1 MIQLISKNGK
11 NSIELISAMFIKSS
25 DILMISDDT
34 RALHEMLETEGISI
48 SWGETMENLV
58 ETTGHYIES
67 STANGGTS
75 DALFDGQIIVYFEL
89 S

>member
-1 MIQLISKNGK
+1 
-11 NSIELISAMFIKSS
+11 
-25 DILMISDDT
+25 
-34 RALHEMLETEGISI
+34 
-48 SWGETMENLV
+48 MENLV